1 MRDESDD
8 GQDPSEI
15 AEHKLHVQV
24 QPVQL
29 RERRRAARQVCFS
42 PFFFNQNN
50 QGFHIRHMYNVNDDA
65 ECTYIVK
72 ISNCY
77 TTCNETY

>member
-24 QPVQL
+24 QPVQPR
-29 RERRRAARQVCFS
+29 REAGLFFAV
-42 PFFFNQNN
+42 FFNQNN